1 MWQHTGKE
9 RPTFAETPAP
19 GQESVWDYPRPPR
32 LLSCE
37 ERVEVFDNSSL
48 LASTCDAK
56 RIPETASPPNFYL
69 PCDSVDWSQLLR
81 AQGSSFCE
89 WKGAA
94 TYWTL
99 ANNPEGPVVGW
110 SYDNPNDDF
119 ASIKHHV
126 SFYPGLL
133 TCLVDGEKAQ
143 PQPGGFYGGWI
154 TSKVTGPFKGAPGT
168 SHW

>member
-56 RIPETASPPNFYL
+56 RILETASPPNFYL
-69 PCDSVDWSQLLR
+69 PCDSVD
-81 AQGSSFCE
+81 
-89 WKGAA
+89 
-94 TYWTL
+94 
-99 ANNPEGPVVGW
+99 
-110 SYDNPNDDF
+110 
-119 ASIKHHV
+119 
-126 SFYPGLL
+126 
-133 TCLVDGEKAQ
+133 
-143 PQPGGFYGGWI
+143 
-154 TSKVTGPFKGAPGT
+154 
-168 SHW
+168 